1 MSSHEPQPKPQEQ
14 SHEADQGRP
23 DLSTIKPLRTVEE
36 VEQAARPGFS
46 AREREAEDRDAER
59 GTDERGTDVELPI
72 PAPGGSEMSGGPSL
86 GGPEEA
92 FGGFSV
98 AAGPLQMN
106 KGDEDDEEDE
116 DHARR

>member
-1 MSSHEPQPKPQEQ
+1 MSRQEPQPNPQEQ
-14 SHEADQGRP
+14 SHEADQERP
-23 DLSTIKPLRTVEE
+23 DLSAVKPLRTVEE
-36 VEQAARPGFS
+36 VEQAARPGLS
-46 AREREAEDRDAER
+46 PREREAEDRDAER
-59 GTDERGTDVELPI
+59 GNDTGDPDVELPI

-98 AAGPLQMN
+98 AAGPLQIN
-106 KGDEDDEEDE
+106 KGDKDDEDDE